1 VVVGC
6 HDNNGT
12 LALTLDGEL
21 HGVRVSNEGNNIV
34 VKKLAGT
41 GALIGSGNWIVD
53 CDENFT
59 LTTEIGITSERKD
72 PYNNTISKSAATL
85 IKCGAGKMTMT
96 AGKMNGALTV
106 QGGVVAFNNTQLN
119 TLLNGAYSIIVK
131 DTGRVVGQALVHS
144 VTVQQGG
151 ELQPNGSTFNETT
164 PGNIKCNNK
173 VTVNEGGVLTFLKN
187 ASKNSVIDTK
197 DLTINGTVKVTLVSG
212 YTPKIGDSFT
222 LWTVSGTFAGNPTFD
237 LPALPEGMAWDTTKL
252 TDGTGVLSI
261 IAATGIR
268 TANAER
274 GTLNDN
280 AIYDVNGRL
289 RKRLMTEKNIDN
301 LPAGIYIR
309 GGKKIIIK

>member
-1 VVVGC
+1 MDIAAMVNAY
-6 HDNNGT
+6 DNQLQTCFTWDNHANET
-12 LALTLDGEL
+12 EALRGRLNAIAQLYTDD
-21 HGVRVSNEGNNIV
+21 EGKAEAHVHFEPSHTTIGGATWNIV
-34 VKKLAGT
+34 PSDIFYSDKNIVIEHFSVEH
-41 GALIGSGNWIVD
+41 AL
-53 CDENFT
+53 
-59 LTTEIGITSERKD
+59 
-72 PYNNTISKSAATL
+72 
-85 IKCGAGKMTMT
+85 
-96 AGKMNGALTV
+96 
-106 QGGVVAFNNTQLN
+106 Q
-119 TLLNGAYSIIVK
+119 
-131 DTGRVVGQALVHS
+131 H
-144 VTVQQGG
+144 
-151 ELQPNGSTFNETT
+151 
-164 PGNIKCNNK
+164 
-173 VTVNEGGVLTFLKN
+173 
-187 ASKNSVIDTK
+187 
-197 DLTINGTVKVTLVSG
+197 LTINGTVKVTLVSG